1 MAQLT
6 MASVYDKARYTADA
20 MGEAIGLDPMRV
32 DYGAD
37 LAANLGG
44 RMYRGGGGGGG
55 GGRGGG
61 GGGSCSEDKDGPY
74 R

>member
-1 MAQLT
+1 MVQ
-6 MASVYDKARYTADA
+6 
-20 MGEAIGLDPMRV
+20 AIGLDPMRV

-44 RMYRGGGGGGG
+44 LMYGGGGGD
-55 GGRGGG
+55 
-61 GGGSCSEDKDGPY
+61 GGSCSEGDEV

>member
-1 MAQLT
+1 
-6 MASVYDKARYTADA
+6 
-20 MGEAIGLDPMRV
+20 MGQAIGLDPMRV

-44 RMYRGGGGGGG
+44 LMYGGGGG
-55 GGRGGG
+55 GGG
-61 GGGSCSEDKDGPY
+61 GGGSCSEDDEV

>member
-1 MAQLT
+1 MVQ
-6 MASVYDKARYTADA
+6 
-20 MGEAIGLDPMRV
+20 AIGLDPMRV

-44 RMYRGGGGGGG
+44 LMYGGGGGGG
-55 GGRGGG
+55 D
-61 GGGSCSEDKDGPY
+61 GGSCSEDDEV

>member
-1 MAQLT
+1 
-6 MASVYDKARYTADA
+6 
-20 MGEAIGLDPMRV
+20 MRV

-44 RMYRGGGGGGG
+44 LMYGGGGGGD
-55 GGRGGG
+55 
-61 GGGSCSEDKDGPY
+61 GGSCSEDDEV